1 MAASIAH
8 GNTKQVVDAKPF
20 ICTAPSVITRLANQ
34 TKDHQPS
41 AVHKDAF
48 ATAGDVAYLHR
59 NYKQVKNLR
68 ERVVSSTRLSRDGL
82 ANLHDLAYDI
92 PEFVHV
98 IQKFPDLVVVAGWTD
113 MVQHLNS

>member
-48 ATAGDVAYLHR
+48 ATAGDVAYLSLIH
-59 NYKQVKNLR
+59 
-68 ERVVSSTRLSRDGL
+68 
-82 ANLHDLAYDI
+82 I
-92 PEFVHV
+92 
-98 IQKFPDLVVVAGWTD
+98 
-113 MVQHLNS
+113 